1 MEENTM
7 YARNLVPCDL
17 IRGLNFLIIEIF
29 AIVGNIHTQACLNI
43 YMLFM
48 CPQCTKI

>member
-17 IRGLNFLIIEIF
+17 IRGSNFLIIENF
-29 AIVGNIHTQACLNI
+29 AIVGNTHTQAHV
-43 YMLFM
+43 
-48 CPQCTKI
+48 